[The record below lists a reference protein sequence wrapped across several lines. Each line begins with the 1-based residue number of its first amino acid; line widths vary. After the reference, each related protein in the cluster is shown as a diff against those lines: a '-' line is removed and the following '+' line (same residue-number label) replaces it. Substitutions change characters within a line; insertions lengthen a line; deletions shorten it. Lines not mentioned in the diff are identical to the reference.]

1 MPVLVV
7 VGLDLVVAALLPLIL
22 LVATEVLVK
31 ILTWIIPSISIPGI
45 GNLKDRAKE
54 AFNTALAAEWR
65 LMDDTLK
72 PLGKMIRTITGGI
85 TWVLKGIRD
94 GLFQLYLI
102 VMWLLKDALPAFT
115 RWSINQLRALGTQID
130 RAASAVKAFAVHYA
144 DQIWTR
150 TAGALTALEARV
162 RRYVDAQDSAVIKAF
177 QAELG
182 IVIGWATGQF
192 AALRRYVDAQ
202 DQSILAWARNQI
214 AAAVHAVNLRID
226 QVVSWAQ
233 AKFVAADRH
242 AEAVADA
249 AYRGAVATVDSEVR
263 TGAAP
268 GWGALVGAAVGL
280 GAEAGAEFGASV
292 EHAGD
297 IPHGVPANVAAAIGA
312 LTTVTTA
319 LTILA
324 KDCTVPNC
332 RNLSKYG
339 NELAGLMGALEA
351 GLIWEF
357 AAAAAADPEGT
368 ASAVR
373 HIVGPVARGGADI
386 VQGLIRAAA

>member
-1 MPVLVV
+1 MPVLAVV
-7 VGLDLVVAALLPLIL
+7 SLELVFAAILPLIL
-22 LVATEVLVK
+22 LAATEILVK
-31 ILTWIIPSISIPGI
+31 ILTWIIPSVSIPGI

-54 AFNTALAAEWR
+54 AFNIALSAEWR

-72 PLGKMIRTITGGI
+72 PLATMFHTIVDGI
-85 TWVLKGIRD
+85 TWVFRGIKD
-94 GLFQLYLI
+94 GLYQGYILLT
-102 VMWLLKDALPAFT
+102 WLFKDALPALS
-115 RWSINQLRALGTQID
+115 RWIVSQLRSLGALIERT
-130 RAASAVKAFAVHYA
+130 ASAVKDFAVRYA

-150 TAGALTALEARV
+150 TAGALSALEARL
-162 RRYVDAQDSAVIKAF
+162 RRYIDAQDGAVARTLE
-177 QAELG
+177 AELG
-182 IVIGWATGQF
+182 IVVKWTAGQL
-192 AALRRYVDAQ
+192 AALRTYVDG
-202 DQSILAWARNQI
+202 QI
-214 AAAVHAVNLRID
+214 AAVVTWARAQLASLRHDLNARID
-226 QVVSWAQ
+226 QVIQWAQ
-233 AKFVAADRH
+233 GRFAAADKH

-249 AYRGAVATVDSEVR
+249 AYRGAIATVDSEVR

-280 GAEAGAEFGASV
+280 GAEAGAEFGAAV

-297 IPHGVPANVAAAIGA
+297 VPHNVPVNVAAAIGA

-319 LTILA
+319 LTVLA
-324 KDCTVPNC
+324 RDCTVPNC

-351 GLIWEF
+351 GLVWEL

-373 HIVGPVARGGADI
+373 HIVGPVARTGADV
-386 VQGLIRAAA
+386 VQALIRAA